1 MDVFVAGLPLIAVV
15 LALVEWF
22 KKINIPS
29 VALPYVSM
37 AVGVLVGIAYQLS
50 QKPLILFSDWF
61 GAVVFG
67 LAYGLMASGIYDAG
81 KSITRNPD

>member
-1 MDVFVAGLPLIAVV
+1 MEVFVAGLPLVAVV

-29 VALPYVSM
+29 AALPYVSM
-37 AVGVLVGIAYQLS
+37 AVGIAIGIAFQWS
-50 QKPLILFSDWF
+50 QAPLASFSDWF
-61 GAVVFG
+61 SAIIFG

-81 KSITRNPD
+81 KSISKTG